1 MKINNDSRLKQLMIM
16 IVIYFIVVFFSNYS
30 YYNLTPGDEIGYTLL
45 YFYFLLPI
53 VTFLLSF
60 IIGKLKNIGPIRWI
74 LILMFGLLYQ
84 SPLLIVAFNGEDFF
98 DIFITYYDMI
108 YNGVVIALIGMIVG
122 IIIRRI

>member
-1 MKINNDSRLKQLMIM
+1 MNINNESRLKQLMIM
-16 IVIYFIVVFFSNYS
+16 IVIYFVVVFFAIYS
-30 YYNLTPGDEIGYTLL
+30 HYNLTPGDEIGYTLL

-60 IIGKLKNIGPIRWI
+60 FIGKLKNIGPIRWL

-84 SPLLIVAFNGEDFF
+84 SPLLIQTFNGEEFF
-98 DIFITYYDMI
+98 DIFISYYDMI
-108 YNGVVIALIGMIVG
+108 YNGAIIALIGMIVG